1 MFNNKTFLITGG
13 TVSFDKKYMPAILA
27 AYFGSP
33 VFQRRV
39 MEAKRKAV
47 RK

>member
-27 AYFGSP
+27 VYFASP
-33 VFQRRV
+33 VFQRRL
-39 MEAKRKAV
+39 MKATRKAV